1 LGWSEC
7 DPTRTFDIDGLAP
20 CPYVKFA
27 FYMRTRDKTGT
38 MTEDQVQRR
47 LAAILAADVVGYS
60 RLMDLDEELTLRT
73 LRAYRQIIDELVTSY
88 RGRVFGTAGD
98 SVIAEFASPVEAVR
112 CAVEIQRNVEKSN
125 ADLPKDN
132 LMHFRIGINLGDVMI
147 DGDDLLGDG
156 VNVASRLEGFADT
169 GGICISG
176 TVYDQVA
183 GKISQAFEFMG
194 EQTLKNIEG
203 KVRTYRIH
211 TDRGLSK
218 TPAKVRASSALEFAP
233 PDRPSVAILPFK
245 SLGSDPDKDYI
256 ADGIRFGI
264 SASLVQLSGLFLVHA
279 PVLNAYR
286 GKDVSASAVGE
297 ELEAR
302 YVLEGA
308 VQQAGNRV
316 RVTVQ
321 LTDVDA
327 KQTIL
332 ADRYDRVLDDVFELQ
347 DEITREVISSLSI
360 KLVANEIDRVWF
372 GKLNSP
378 EAKEFYYRGA
388 SHFYELNKDDNG
400 TARHFFEELY
410 RVQPNSVVGPSYISV
425 THWMDAFFD
434 WTDPSAESIEQAA
447 TWAQKAM
454 QYDDNNG
461 IGHAVFGHLQLL
473 DGKYDEALANCSTG
487 VKLRTSCPLA
497 HGLLG
502 LVLNFCGDAGSAV
515 KSVREAL
522 QLEKVYPTWLID
534 ILAAAYRDCGEVE
547 LSIPAA
553 KESLRLN
560 PQSNEARLILCSDYQ
575 LTADHDQAR
584 RVADEII
591 ASDPEFRLS
600 TYAKSQPYKNPA
612 TLKRLIATLGEAGL
626 PH

>member
-1 LGWSEC
+1 M
-7 DPTRTFDIDGLAP
+7 TQ
-20 CPYVKFA
+20 
-27 FYMRTRDKTGT
+27 DKIS
-38 MTEDQVQRR
+38 RK
-47 LAAILAADVVGYS
+47 LAAILAADIVGYS

-73 LRAYRQIIDELVTSY
+73 LRSYRQSIDESVTSHH
-88 RGRVFGTAGD
+88 GRVFGTAGD
-98 SVIAEFASPVEAVR
+98 GVIAEFASPVEAVR
-112 CAVEIQRNVEKSN
+112 CALEIQDSVENSN
-125 ADLPKDN
+125 ADLPEERR
-132 LMHFRIGINLGDVMI
+132 MRFRIGINLGDVMI
-147 DGDDLLGDG
+147 EGEDLLGDG
-156 VNVASRLEGFADT
+156 VNVASRLEGLADA

-183 GKISQAFEFMG
+183 GKISQTCEFMG
-194 EQTLKNIEG
+194 EQSLKNIEG
-203 KVRTYRIH
+203 PVRAYRVI
-211 TDRGLSK
+211 TDYELSA
-218 TPAKVRASSALEFAP
+218 TPAKVDASSALEFSP

-264 SASLVQLSGLFLVHA
+264 SASLVQLSGLFLVHSPA
-279 PVLNAYR
+279 LNAYR
-286 GKDVSASAVGE
+286 GKDTSALSVGE
-297 ELEAR
+297 DLDAR

-321 LTDVDA
+321 LTDVDT
-327 KQTIL
+327 KQIMF
-332 ADRYDRVLDDVFELQ
+332 ADRYDRVLDDIFELQ
-347 DEITREVISSLSI
+347 DEITREVISSLNI

-372 GKLNSP
+372 GKLSSP

-388 SHFYELNKDDNG
+388 SHFYELNKNDNA

-410 RVQPNSVVGPSYISV
+410 RVQPDSVVGPSYISV

-434 WTDPSAESIEQAA
+434 WTEPSAKSLEQAA

-454 QYDDNNG
+454 EYEDNNG

-497 HGLLG
+497 HALLG

-534 ILAAAYRDCGEVE
+534 ILAAAYRDCGAVQ

-575 LTADHDQAR
+575 LAADRDQAR

-591 ASDPEFRLS
+591 ASDPDFRLS
-600 TYAKSQPYKNPA
+600 TYAKSQPYKNPE
-612 TLKRLIATLGEAGL
+612 TLKRLIESLREAGL
-626 PH
+626 PQ